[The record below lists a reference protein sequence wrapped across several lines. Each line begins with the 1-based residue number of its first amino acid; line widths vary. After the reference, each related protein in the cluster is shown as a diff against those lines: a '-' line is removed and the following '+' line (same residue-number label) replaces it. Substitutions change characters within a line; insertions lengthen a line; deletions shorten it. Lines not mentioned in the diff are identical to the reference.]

1 MAQTE
6 LFEQCTEAKL
16 LKFKAKHLELIT
28 RCLSHARKVESK
40 MHTTLQRH
48 QVWWIW
54 LVSLVFIFMRHAAWI
69 NCIMKA

>member
-6 LFEQCTEAKL
+6 LFEQSTEAKL

-28 RCLSHARKVESK
+28 RCLSHARKVENR

-48 QVWWIW
+48 QVW
-54 LVSLVFIFMRHAAWI
+54 
-69 NCIMKA
+69 